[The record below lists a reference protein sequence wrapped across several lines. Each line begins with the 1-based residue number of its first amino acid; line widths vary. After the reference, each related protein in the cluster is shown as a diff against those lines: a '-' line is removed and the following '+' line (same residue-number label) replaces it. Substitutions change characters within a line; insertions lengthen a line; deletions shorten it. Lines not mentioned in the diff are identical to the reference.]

1 MNKLLV
7 FAILGLLLT
16 TTAFAFTWQPTS
28 IYTRLCNNADI
39 DNNGIVNALDISK
52 ARFSYSGEEDDV
64 CWFTNDWC
72 GEADQN
78 FDGIVDGSDALIV
91 EGWIGK
97 ECPVE

>member
-1 MNKLLV
+1 M
-7 FAILGLLLT
+7 T
-16 TTAFAFTWQPTS
+16 TTAFAFTWQPTN

-39 DNNGIVNALDISK
+39 DNNGVVNALDIGK
-52 ARFSYSGEEDDV
+52 ARFSTGDDV

-72 GEADQN
+72 GEVDQN
-78 FDGIVDGSDALIV
+78 FDGQVDGSDALIV